1 MQLIWFQLQKWGER
15 VSITPVEMLWIK
27 SLRLTRLPSCSR
39 IVCFPTRLNHENA
52 RWMIH
57 TYGVQKVDSALN
69 CLAQPCLAQPRP
81 ADTRINAEVAISRLH
96 HVLVHFTDISDYV
109 MHYATILLYTELYT
123 DISYIHPIYILYTY
137 PIYIYIR
144 YHTTLFIFWWI
155 SF

>member
-1 MQLIWFQLQKWGER
+1 M
-15 VSITPVEMLWIK
+15 S
-27 SLRLTRLPSCSR
+27 SSR
-39 IVCFPTRLNHENA
+39 IVCFLTRLNHENA

-109 MHYATILLYTELYT
+109 THYATILLYTELYT
-123 DISYIHPIYILYTY
+123 DISYIYPISYIYIL
-137 PIYIYIR
+137 YIYIR
-144 YHTTLFIFWWI
+144 YHTIHSSSDEYPSNSFSLSLPTL
-155 SF
+155 SLT